1 MLHLAER
8 QVCLRSI
15 YFLSTSTTHAFWQT
29 IETILPL
36 CNGTCLQH
44 SCTQW
49 NIDLSYITPTH
60 TLRAFPM
67 TGMVQK
73 TLVCAEK
80 RSAYSPPFSWGQGGE
95 RGFEGGRQEVRSLS
109 GFSQELPGLLRTKR
123 LEARPKTTWLESFCN
138 VPQSTFSSKVVHI
151 KHINWNHSWAGG
163 VGGPTCYFYCPRS
176 KSFLAGTDPDY
187 AGLHMLEY

>member
-29 IETILPL
+29 IATILPL

-49 NIDLSYITPTH
+49 NIDLSYIPPTH

-73 TLVCAEK
+73 TLVATEQ

-109 GFSQELPGLLRTKR
+109 GFSQELTGLLRTTR
-123 LEARPKTTWLESFCN
+123 NRSSSILNHMTRILLQC
-138 VPQSTFSSKVVHI
+138 STFSSKVVHI
-151 KHINWNHSWAGG
+151 KHINWNHS
-163 VGGPTCYFYCPRS
+163 
-176 KSFLAGTDPDY
+176 
-187 AGLHMLEY
+187 